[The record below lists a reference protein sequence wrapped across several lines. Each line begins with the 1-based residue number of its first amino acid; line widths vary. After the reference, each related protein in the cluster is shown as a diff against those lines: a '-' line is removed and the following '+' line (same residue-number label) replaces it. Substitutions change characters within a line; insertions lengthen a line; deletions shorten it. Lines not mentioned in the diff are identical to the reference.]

1 MPDQVQSN
9 LASGILDQFHVSLG
23 MNLQTK
29 LQDWPGRQSLQYG
42 SMKGLMNQDWHSLSD
57 FKFQMNLYSSTSH
70 TLRIAW
76 SLIKNLILNNAKMLA
91 TLIHIPAFGSA
102 PLGSQVL
109 SLVGIQNVLVAPQNI
124 LTSQQSFNS
133 TIKSVS

>member
-1 MPDQVQSN
+1 MSDQVQSN

-23 MNLQTK
+23 LNLQTK

-57 FKFQMNLYSSTSH
+57 FKFQMNLYSSSSH

-76 SLIKNLILNNAKMLA
+76 SLIKNLVLNNAKMLA
-91 TLIHIPAFGSA
+91 SLIHLPAFGNV

-124 LTSQQSFNS
+124 LTSQASFNS
-133 TIKSVS
+133 TIKSVT